1 MSGLSLYQIAT
12 EYKADIERL
21 ADLDL
26 PPEVVADTL
35 ESMGGELEIKAQ
47 NVIGF
52 MRHLESTAA
61 AIKDAERKMA
71 DRRKAVENRA
81 KRLKEYVLETMQHHG
96 IQKIESPYFVIS
108 IGKNPPSV
116 DIYDEQQVPNDYLTD
131 PPPPAPQPDKKLIAQ
146 AIKDGYEVPGCRLVQ
161 GEGLRIRGG

>member
-1 MSGLSLYQIAT
+1 MSGLSLYQIAA
-12 EYKADIERL
+12 EYKADLERL
-21 ADLDL
+21 TDLDL

-35 ESMGGELEIKAQ
+35 ESMGGELEVKAQ

-61 AIKDAERKMA
+61 SIKEAERKMA
-71 DRRKAVENRA
+71 DRRKAIENRA
-81 KRLKEYVLETMQHHG
+81 KRLKDYVLEVMQRNG

-116 DIYDEQQVPNDYLTD
+116 DIYDDKQVPTAYLSD

-146 AIKDGYEVPGCRLVQ
+146 AIKDGFEVPGCRLVQ
-161 GEGLRIRGG
+161 GVGLRIRGG